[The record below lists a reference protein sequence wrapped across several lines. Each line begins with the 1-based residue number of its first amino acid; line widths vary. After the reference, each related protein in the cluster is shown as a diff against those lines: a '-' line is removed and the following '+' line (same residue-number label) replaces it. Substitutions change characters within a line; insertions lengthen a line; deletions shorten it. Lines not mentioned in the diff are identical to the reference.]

1 MLCYINP
8 GPSRFRQIKEGGGS
22 DIKREEDNTRA
33 EVCSLPPCAE
43 KNMPYVSNGDVSN
56 GDRKGN
62 RQGKLLYGRGCA

>member
-1 MLCYINP
+1 MLHQPRTIAVSSNQ
-8 GPSRFRQIKEGGGS
+8 GGGGS

-33 EVCSLPPCAE
+33 EVCSLAPCAE
-43 KNMPYVSNGDVSN
+43 KNMPDVSNGDVSN